1 MHAAARWRKLARERS
16 AETEALAPG
25 RSAVNPEF
33 WDARAKK
40 FAKAVAGT
48 AVRDP
53 FLARVRR
60 DVTRTSTVLDVG
72 AGSGRFSLALA
83 PRARAVTAIDWSP
96 AMLKIVASQARR
108 LGLTNLTCVAGAWED
123 VEVGPADVT
132 ICSYVLPLAA
142 DPEVFLAKID
152 GVTRRRAFVYLNAVS
167 AELLMDPFWRHFH
180 GRPRRPGPTYLDAV
194 DILRDLKRSA
204 TVEIVEIPVRARFTT
219 VAAAVRAYA
228 DTLLL
233 DDTPEVRKELRG
245 LLEPWLVVGTEGKL
259 RPPVR
264 SLPAAIVSWAPT
276 AR

>member
-1 MHAAARWRKLARERS
+1 MNAASRWRKLARERR
-16 AETEALAPG
+16 AETETLAPG

-40 FAKAVAGT
+40 FAQAVSGT
-48 AVRDP
+48 ATRDP

-60 DVTRTSTVLDVG
+60 DVTRSSTVLDVG

-83 PRARAVTAIDWSP
+83 PRVREVTAVDWSA
-96 AMLKIVASQARR
+96 AMLKLVAAQARR
-108 LGLTNLTCVAGAWED
+108 LGLANLTCVSGAWED
-123 VEVGPADVT
+123 VEVAPADVT

-152 GVTRRRAFVYLNAVS
+152 RLTRRRAFVYLNAVS

-180 GRPRRPGPTYLDAV
+180 GRPRRPAPTYLDAV
-194 DILRDLKRSA
+194 GILRDLKRSA

-233 DDTPEVRKELRG
+233 DDSPAVRKELRG
-245 LLEPWLVVGTEGKL
+245 LLEPWLVVGEGGKL

-264 SLPAAIVSWAPT
+264 TLPAAILSWSPAG
-276 AR
+276 R